1 MPKPL
6 ALCPCIVQ
14 RGVRRQLHYGEPHDV
29 IRQPKPEHMH
39 TTTRKSLTAV
49 AAAILLMPGAAAAL
63 SYTYVEGG
71 YLHRDNRAVDDS
83 GLRIAAS
90 GQIARQLALI
100 GEYADTG
107 RYEQFSFGGQ
117 FFGPIQRDL
126 DWTAGATL
134 EFVDIGPRDDTGF
147 GLRAGLRWRFARAFE
162 MHPEIRHVDV
172 FDRGDTSLRLAG
184 LFHFDPNLAI
194 QAALQ
199 GGDDDR
205 FEAGIRYSFAPGAR
219 R

>member
-1 MPKPL
+1 MMGCRTTWCADKTKTMTYQARNTTAAALIAAL
-6 ALCPCIVQ
+6 AL
-14 RGVRRQLHYGEPHDV
+14 
-29 IRQPKPEHMH
+29 
-39 TTTRKSLTAV
+39 
-49 AAAILLMPGAAAAL
+49 PGAALAH
-63 SYTYVEGG
+63 SYTYIEGG
-71 YLHRDNRAVDDS
+71 YLNRDNGVVDDS
-83 GLRIAAS
+83 GFRIAGS
-90 GQIARQLALI
+90 GQIARQFALI

-117 FFGPIQRDL
+117 FFAPINRDL

-147 GLRAGLRWRFARAFE
+147 GLRAGLRWRFAQAFE

>member
-1 MPKPL
+1 MTTSIRKTITA
-6 ALCPCIVQ
+6 AL
-14 RGVRRQLHYGEPHDV
+14 LS
-29 IRQPKPEHMH
+29 
-39 TTTRKSLTAV
+39 TV
-49 AAAILLMPGAAAAL
+49 ALPGAALAH
-63 SYTYVEGG
+63 SYTYIEGG
-71 YLHRDNRAVDDS
+71 FLDRDNGVTDDS
-83 GLRIAAS
+83 GIRIAGS
-90 GQIARQLALI
+90 GQIARQFALI

-117 FFGPIQRDL
+117 FFGPIDRDL

-134 EFVDIGPRDDTGF
+134 ESVDIGPRDDTGF
-147 GLRAGLRWRFARAFE
+147 GLRAGLRWRFAKAFE

-172 FDRGDTSLRLAG
+172 FDRRDTSLRVAG
-184 LFHFDPNLAI
+184 LFHFDRNLAI

-205 FEAGIRYSFAPGAR
+205 FEAGIRYSFVPGVR